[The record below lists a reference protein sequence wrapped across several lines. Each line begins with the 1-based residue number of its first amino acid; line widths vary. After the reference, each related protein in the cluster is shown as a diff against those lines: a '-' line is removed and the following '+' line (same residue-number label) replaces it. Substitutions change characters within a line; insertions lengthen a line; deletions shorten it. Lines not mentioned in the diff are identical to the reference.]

1 MTARAPRS
9 QRIVVGA
16 VLATLAAVSF
26 APSAHATFSIAAYDS
41 VTQELGVA
49 VQSRAFSVGMA
60 VPWAEAGVGAIA
72 TQASTNESFGPL
84 GLSMLRAGKPAPDA
98 LRALLDADS
107 GSAHRQLG
115 IVDARGGSA
124 NFTGKLCSEW
134 AGGVTGPGYAIQGNI
149 LASEAV
155 VKGME
160 KAFLETKGELAERL
174 LAALVAG
181 QAAGG
186 DRRGMES
193 AALIVVRPSD
203 EYPEYRTRYV
213 DLRVEDHRDPIN
225 ELIRVYRILEGQRLA
240 EAHIRYA
247 AAYEKAG
254 KRDLA
259 RIERERVGES
269 LKHAL
274 ERKDADASTL
284 NGLAWICAT
293 NDVHLTEALGAAQ
306 RAAVL
311 EPRNAEIL
319 DTLAEVHYRSGN
331 AAKAIE
337 VETQALSLSPN
348 DQYLKDQIARFKSG
362 KK

>member
-1 MTARAPRS
+1 MPGATAGVLVAAAL
-9 QRIVVGA
+9 A
-16 VLATLAAVSF
+16 VF
-26 APSAHATFSIAAYDS
+26 AHVAFATFSIAAYDS

-72 TQASTNESFGPL
+72 TQASTNETFGPA
-84 GLSMLRAGKPAPDA
+84 GLTLLRSGRAAPEVML
-98 LRALLDADS
+98 ALLDADS

-115 IVDARGGSA
+115 VVDARGRSA
-124 NFTGKLCSEW
+124 NFTGKLCSDW

-149 LASEAV
+149 LAGEAV

-160 KAFLETKGELAERL
+160 RAFLDTRGELAERL

-186 DRRGMES
+186 DKRGMES
-193 AALIVVRPSD
+193 AAIVVVRPS
-203 EYPEYRTRYV
+203 EQYPEYRTRYV
-213 DLRVEDHRDPIN
+213 DLRVEDHKDPIN
-225 ELIRVYRILEGQRLA
+225 ELIRVYRLLEGQRLA

-247 AAYEKAG
+247 EYYEKAG
-254 KRDLA
+254 KKDLA
-259 RIERERVGES
+259 RLERERVAES
-269 LKHAL
+269 MAHAL
-274 ERKDADASTL
+274 ARKDVDASTL

-293 NDVHLTEALGAAQ
+293 NNVHLVEALQSAE
-306 RAAVL
+306 RAVAL
-311 EPRNAEIL
+311 EPKNAEIL

-337 VETQALSLSPN
+337 VESQALSYSPN
-348 DQYLKDQIARFKSG
+348 DQYLKDQINRFKSG
-362 KK
+362 IK

>member
-1 MTARAPRS
+1 MTKGREQRRPSRWLIVFAAGAALGSAAP
-9 QRIVVGA
+9 G
-16 VLATLAAVSF
+16 
-26 APSAHATFSIAAYDS
+26 HATFSVAAFDS

-84 GLSMLRAGKPAPDA
+84 GLAMLRSGTAAPEVM
-98 LRALLDADS
+98 RALLDADT

-115 IVDARGGSA
+115 VVDARGMSA

-134 AGGVTGPGYAIQGNI
+134 AGGVTGYGYAIQGNI

-160 KAFLETKGELAERL
+160 RAFLETKGELAERL
-174 LAALVAG
+174 LAALVAA

-193 AALIVVRPSD
+193 AALVVVRPSD

-213 DLRVEDHRDPIN
+213 DLRVEDHKDPIN
-225 ELIRVYRILEGQRLA
+225 ELIRVYRLLEAQRLA
-240 EAHIRYA
+240 EAHMRYA
-247 AAYEKAG
+247 EAYEKSGRTA
-254 KRDLA
+254 LA
-259 RIERERVGES
+259 QMERERVAES

-274 ERKDADASTL
+274 ARKDASASTL

-293 NDVHLTEALGAAQ
+293 NGVHLEEALLAAE
-306 RAAVL
+306 RAAAL
-311 EPRNAEIL
+311 EPKSAEIL

-331 AAKAIE
+331 AARAIE
-337 VETQALSLSPN
+337 VETQALSYSPN
-348 DQYLKDQIARFKSG
+348 DQYLKDQIARFRNAQK
-362 KK
+362 

>member
-1 MTARAPRS
+1 MRARPPRAC
-9 QRIVVGA
+9 RVGA
-16 VLATLAAVSF
+16 AAALAMLASLFVG
-26 APSAHATFSIAAYDS
+26 APAHATFSIVAYDS

-84 GLSMLRAGKPAPDA
+84 GLAMLRAGKPAA
-98 LRALLDADS
+98 EVLRGLIESDS
-107 GSAHRQLG
+107 GYAHRQLG
-115 IVDARGGSA
+115 IVDARGRSVSH
-124 NFTGKLCSEW
+124 TGKLCSDW
-134 AGGVTGPGYAIQGNI
+134 AGSVTGPGYAIQGNI
-149 LASEAV
+149 LAGEAV
-155 VKGME
+155 VKEME
-160 KAFLETKGELAERL
+160 KAFLATKGELAERL
-174 LAALVAG
+174 LAVLLAA

-186 DRRGMES
+186 DRRGMQS
-193 AALIVVRPSD
+193 AALVIVRPSE
-203 EYPEYRTRYV
+203 EYPEYRTRYAE
-213 DLRVEDHRDPIN
+213 LRVEDHKDPIN

-254 KRDLA
+254 KKELA
-259 RIERERVGES
+259 RIERERLGES
-269 LKHAL
+269 LTHAL
-274 ERKDADASTL
+274 ARKDIDASTL

-293 NDVHLTEALGAAQ
+293 NDVHLSEALEAAQ
-306 RAAVL
+306 RAVAL
-311 EPRNAEIL
+311 EPKSAEIL

-337 VETQALSLSPN
+337 VETQALSYSPN
-348 DQYLKDQIARFKSG
+348 DQYLKDQIARFKGG

>member
-1 MTARAPRS
+1 MTSRTPSVRGRA
-9 QRIVVGA
+9 IGAALA
-16 VLATLAAVSF
+16 VLAAISH
-26 APSAHATFSIAAYDS
+26 APSAHATFSIVAYDS

-72 TQASTNESFGPL
+72 TQASTNESFGPT
-84 GLSMLRAGKPAPDA
+84 GLSMLRAGKSAPEV

-115 IVDARGGSA
+115 VVDARGLSA
-124 NFTGKLCSEW
+124 NFTGKLCSDW

-149 LASEAV
+149 LASEDV
-155 VKGME
+155 VRGME

-186 DRRGMES
+186 DKRGMES
-193 AALIVVRPSD
+193 AALLVVRPSD
-203 EYPEYRTRYV
+203 EFPEYRTRYV
-213 DLRVEDHRDPIN
+213 DLRVEDHKDPIN
-225 ELIRVYRILEGQRLA
+225 ELIRVFRILEGQRLS
-240 EAHIRYA
+240 EAHLRFA
-247 AAYEKAG
+247 SAYEKAG
-254 KRDLA
+254 KKDLA
-259 RIERERVGES
+259 QIERERVGES
-269 LKHAL
+269 LKRSL
-274 ERKDADASTL
+274 GRNDVDASTL

-293 NDVHLTEALGAAQ
+293 NDVHLAEALEAAE
-306 RAAVL
+306 RAVAL
-311 EPRNAEIL
+311 EPKNAEIL

-337 VETQALSLSPN
+337 VETQALSLSPD